1 MSNSKVSIKHGKP
14 SHKEVTMAKL
24 EVFKKKIE
32 MDEDMGRLGPNNKL
46 IEGKELPLH
55 YMS

>member
-1 MSNSKVSIKHGKP
+1 M
-14 SHKEVTMAKL
+14 TMAKL

-32 MDEDMGRLGPNNKL
+32 MEEDMGKLGPNNKL

-55 YMS
+55 FMS

>member
-1 MSNSKVSIKHGKP
+1 
-14 SHKEVTMAKL
+14 MAKL

-32 MDEDMGRLGPNNKL
+32 MEEDMGKLGPSNQL

-55 YMS
+55 FISQ

>member
-1 MSNSKVSIKHGKP
+1 
-14 SHKEVTMAKL
+14 MAKL

-32 MDEDMGRLGPNNKL
+32 MEEDMGKLGPSNQL

-55 YMS
+55 FISQQKDLRLNGSM